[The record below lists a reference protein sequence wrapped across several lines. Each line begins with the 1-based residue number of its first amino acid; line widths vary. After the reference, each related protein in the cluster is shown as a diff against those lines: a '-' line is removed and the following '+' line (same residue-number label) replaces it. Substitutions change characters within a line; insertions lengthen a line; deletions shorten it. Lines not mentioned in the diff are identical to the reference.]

1 MKILVIHSRPDYL
14 IHYGD
19 NIDHD
24 AHDVTYVSTP
34 ERRNSLPKGVRCR
47 VIERP
52 GVGDIAG
59 EVLAAVAGMPKPDLV
74 LALSEF
80 DMLAAGEVREA
91 LGVTG
96 PKLSDA
102 LLVRDKVIM
111 KSAVAAAGIRVPR
124 FLPLAGIDDAGQVPW
139 EGATVLKPSAGALSQ
154 GVVVL
159 PSVSEAL
166 ATAAVDIAPDD
177 VDGFE
182 IEEFL
187 PGRVIHID
195 GVMAGGRALVL
206 QPSRYVNTCL
216 AYAGG
221 TPLGSVQFG
230 ADDALVDWTLRCLLA
245 VGITDGPF
253 HLEAIEAADGLA
265 FMEVAA
271 RWAGGGVV
279 DALELA
285 TGLWQPSAAVRLAVD
300 GPSALPGVR
309 TPQPDQWYGWF
320 LVPGHKLGSAFCD
333 ISGESEFRDHPL
345 IRIWEQRAPDEPVRF
360 SYARANVPVSG
371 VIGPAPTQELE
382 NFLLRLFD
390 SVKVTPVPDASGGVA
405 APRPS
410 DGALTRADP

>member
-1 MKILVIHSRPDYL
+1 MEILVIHSRPDYL

-24 AHDVTYVSTP
+24 AHDVTYISTP
-34 ERRNSLPKGVRCR
+34 ERRNTLPKGVRCH

-52 GVGDIAG
+52 GVGDIAT
-59 EVLAAVAGMPKPDLV
+59 EVLTAVAGMPKPDLV

-80 DMLAAGEVREA
+80 DMIAAGEVREA
-91 LGVTG
+91 LGVAG

-102 LLVRDKVIM
+102 RLVRDKVVM

-124 FLPLAGIDDAGQVPW
+124 FLSLADIDDISSVPW
-139 EGATVLKPSAGALSQ
+139 DSATVLKPSAGALSQ
-154 GVVVL
+154 GVVVF
-159 PSVSEAL
+159 PSASEAL
-166 ATAAVDIAPDD
+166 AAAWDTVAPDD
-177 VDGFE
+177 VGDFE

-221 TPLGSVQFG
+221 TALGSVQFG
-230 ADDALVDWTLRCLLA
+230 ASDALVDWTLHCLLA
-245 VGITDGPF
+245 VGITNGPF

-285 TGLWQPSAAVRLAVD
+285 TGLWQPSAAVQLAVN
-300 GPSALPGVR
+300 GPSGLPQLR
-309 TPQPDQWYGWF
+309 IPEPDQRYGWF
-320 LVPGHKLGSAFCD
+320 LIPGHKLGSTFCR
-333 ISGESEFRDHPL
+333 ISGESAFRDHPL
-345 IRIWEQRAPDEPVRF
+345 IQIWEQRAPDESVRF
-360 SYARANVPVSG
+360 SYARANVPVGG
-371 VIGPAPTQELE
+371 VIGPAPTHELE
-382 NFLLRLFD
+382 DFLLRLFE
-390 SVKVTPVPDASGGVA
+390 SVEVTPVVPNASGGTVSA
-405 APRPS
+405 EGR
-410 DGALTRADP
+410 TVR